1 MTLASQCSVS
11 GVCQFPSM
19 RVSLIAH
26 ILSICKAVVT
36 ANSPGLNVLQIVIIT
51 TSFENELTSANHFV
65 ESQCFSA
72 DFIHLVPQH
81 PMGYLVYHAS
91 EGCPYVQVCKGSNE
105 DNHYHRHGEYDI
117 V

>member
-1 MTLASQCSVS
+1 M
-11 GVCQFPSM
+11 
-19 RVSLIAH
+19 SLIAH